1 MYKAMFTD
9 GITDD
14 DLLVEIKEEFGVD
27 MPKEFL

>member
-1 MYKAMFTD
+1 MFTD